1 MLREI
6 VMVPAREKTTWKP
19 LFYRV
24 YKSNGFLYFL
34 SLPSTDPLIN
44 LACRKPPA
52 FSDHDLGL
60 FVFGTSCS
68 RQTTC
73 QEDPIMRNEQKIV
86 CEFYLKPIHWT
97 VGWMADL
104 NPSQW
109 VSYNSSTGSI
119 IPGWTAENH
128 FEATSWPSAGAPILC
143 ISVVKGMR
151 TTVVL
156 ICFDR
161 MFLFWVPPKH
171 KMTQARDFLNVPRMR
186 WWCSLQIM
194 FNAPHVGPNKN
205 SKPN

>member
-6 VMVPAREKTTWKP
+6 VMVPARGEKTWKP

-52 FSDHDLGL
+52 FSDHDLGS

-86 CEFYLKPIHWT
+86 CEFYLKPIHWR
-97 VGWMADL
+97 VGWMALL

-119 IPGWTAENH
+119 VPGWTTENH
-128 FEATSWPSAGAPILC
+128 FEATSWPSAGAPNFVFQLLRGC
-143 ISVVKGMR
+143 AQQ
-151 TTVVL
+151 
-156 ICFDR
+156 
-161 MFLFWVPPKH
+161 LFW
-171 KMTQARDFLNVPRMR
+171 
-186 WWCSLQIM
+186 
-194 FNAPHVGPNKN
+194 
-205 SKPN
+205 

>member
-1 MLREI
+1 MASCTFWAYHQQI
-6 VMVPAREKTTWKP
+6 HWSTWPAENPQHFQTMISVY
-19 LFYRV
+19 LF
-24 YKSNGFLYFL
+24 
-34 SLPSTDPLIN
+34 
-44 LACRKPPA
+44 
-52 FSDHDLGL
+52 LGL
-60 FVFGTSCS
+60 LAAARQLVRKTLSWETNKKLFVNFTSNQS
-68 RQTTC
+68 IER
-73 QEDPIMRNEQKIV
+73 
-86 CEFYLKPIHWT
+86 L
-97 VGWMADL
+97 ADL

-161 MFLFWVPPKH
+161 MFLFLVPSKH